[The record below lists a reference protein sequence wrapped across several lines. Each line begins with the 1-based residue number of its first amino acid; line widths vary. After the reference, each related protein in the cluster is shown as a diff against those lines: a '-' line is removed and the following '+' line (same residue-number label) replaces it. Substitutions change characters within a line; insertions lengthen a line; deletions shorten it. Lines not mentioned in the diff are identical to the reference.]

1 MKTISTFNALH
12 LGDNLVHLHFLRK
25 LAQAYPEIHFIH
37 GAQDHHLAQLYP
49 VWQDLE
55 NLTVKS
61 IGEVGQGAINGW
73 RGAGGHWYAHPQ
85 RNDFVAYHLDWFRH
99 LARAMGLESPIHCAR
114 DMLFDYP
121 GLRRGAN
128 DPEQAQRVE
137 GAPLDFLIVN
147 SPPASG
153 QWQGFDS
160 AGFARLA
167 HQLAEHH
174 SVITTAPVE
183 DISCTQDVGFEIT
196 HIGMVAQRARC
207 IIGCV
212 TGPMWPCLNIWNADT
227 VALRV
232 HLLDQERVDYIP
244 ERTVHCNS
252 LSLVP
257 EILKDRGLL

>member
-1 MKTISTFNALH
+1 MKTVLTFNALH

-37 GAQDHHLAQLYP
+37 GAPDQHLAQLYP
-49 VWQDLE
+49 LWQDLE

-61 IGEVGQGAINGW
+61 IGEVGQGAINAW

-99 LARAMGLESPIHCAR
+99 LARAMGLDSRIHCAR
-114 DMLFDYP
+114 DLLFDYSALQMP
-121 GLRRGAN
+121 
-128 DPEQAQRVE
+128 AQDGGVE
-137 GAPLDFLIVN
+137 RTLVIN

-153 QWQGFDS
+153 QWSGFNLDAFDKLIALLEQ
-160 AGFARLA
+160 AG
-167 HQLAEHH
+167 HN
-174 SVITTAPVE
+174 VITTQPSLIDDVR
-183 DISCTQDVGFEIT
+183 CTQADRMDVT
-196 HIGMVAQRARC
+196 AIGRLSQRCRV

-212 TGPMWPCLNIWNADT
+212 TGPMWPCLNVWNADT

-244 ERTVHCNS
+244 ERTVHCNN

-257 EILKDRGLL
+257 ELLKDRGLL

>member
-1 MKTISTFNALH
+1 VKTISTFNALH

-25 LAQAYPEIHFIH
+25 LAQAYPDIHFIH

-49 VWQDLE
+49 VWQDLD

-99 LARAMGLESPIHCAR
+99 LARTMGLASPIHCAR

-121 GLRRGAN
+121 ALKSPWAS
-128 DPEQAQRVE
+128 E
-137 GAPLDFLIVN
+137 PLDFLIIN

-160 AGFARLA
+160 NGFADLALRLA
-167 HQLAEHH
+167 HGH
-174 SVITTAPVE
+174 SVITTAPVGGV
-183 DISCTQDVGFEIT
+183 SCTQEVGADIT
-196 HIGMVAQRARC
+196 HIGLVAQRARC

-212 TGPMWPCLNIWNADT
+212 TGPMWPCLNVWNADT

-257 EILKDRGLL
+257 ELLKDRGLI